1 MKVGVIYVA
10 ENQYTEEQIL
20 GNTEH
25 TPQFSEFLT
34 LLGDKV
40 RLKGNIIAWIPDLKF
55 FELKASIDNW
65 ISDYEMHFLNQ
76 DSIGIKVDLTLCMIL
91 PDYIQ
96 SLHVGEG

>member
-1 MKVGVIYVA
+1 MK

-40 RLKGNIIAWIPDLKF
+40 RLKGKLITIYKYF
-55 FELKASIDNW
+55 SG
-65 ISDYEMHFLNQ
+65 Y
-76 DSIGIKVDLTLCMIL
+76 
-91 PDYIQ
+91 
-96 SLHVGEG
+96 

>member
-1 MKVGVIYVA
+1 MKVGVIFVS

-40 RLKGNIIAWIPDLKF
+40 RLKGKLVSK
-55 FELKASIDNW
+55 
-65 ISDYEMHFLNQ
+65 Y
-76 DSIGIKVDLTLCMIL
+76 VLTRRPHPNKNNLTGF
-91 PDYIQ
+91 
-96 SLHVGEG
+96 VW